1 MKRLSSCLL
10 SSARSAIRPGATLL
24 GVIWLFAACAA
35 DTDRP
40 DQVPPADQSAVAVQ
54 QDTVV
59 EMDVPGFERALS
71 GRPGILLD
79 VRTPAEY
86 AAGHIAGSRLVD
98 FFSDGFEDTIKSLS
112 RDQPVYVYCAVGGRS
127 GEAAAMMKEW
137 GFGEVYNLSGGF
149 TAWKAQD
156 KPEVSAD

>member
-1 MKRLSSCLL
+1 MKILYFHLL
-10 SSARSAIRPGATLL
+10 SVIRPGATLL
-24 GVIWLFAACAA
+24 GVIWLLAACAA
-35 DTDRP
+35 GNDRHN
-40 DQVPPADQSAVAVQ
+40 QVPPEQPATGA

-59 EMDVPGFERALS
+59 EMDVPAFERALTEH
-71 GRPGILLD
+71 PGILLD

-86 AAGHIAGSRLVD
+86 AAGHIAGSRLID
-98 FFSDGFEDTIKSLS
+98 FFSDGFEDSIRSLP

-137 GFGEVYNLSGGF
+137 GFREVYNLSGGF

-156 KPEVSAD
+156 KPAVSGD